1 MTVQAFISYSFQD
14 KDIMG
19 RLKKTLQND
28 GIKCYV
34 AQHDEDYGSSLSE
47 KLEKAI
53 DDSDTV
59 IAIVTKNS
67 SSSSSVGSEIGYA
80 KKAGTRIIPFVE
92 SGVSVPVML
101 QGIEYVSFTYSA
113 LDSACQRIS
122 RFLNKQSPKLDYEE
136 MIDDSTEETV
146 VIENGGSQTYSYDL
160 DVDDTL
166 VGQIKSDKPINVFIV
181 NNRNLRLFEDEY
193 EFSYEDGIERAKKY
207 KFNFQPP
214 RFGTWNI
221 IIENEES
228 DDAEVDVYLD
238 VK

>member
-1 MTVQAFISYSFQD
+1 MNI
-14 KDIMG
+14 
-19 RLKKTLQND
+19 LKKTLQNND
-28 GIKCYV
+28 IKCYV

-53 DDSDTV
+53 DNSDTV
-59 IAIVTKNS
+59 VVIVTRNS
-67 SSSSSVGSEIGYA
+67 FSSSSVGSEIGYA

-92 SGVSVPVML
+92 SSVTVPVML
-101 QGIEYVSFTYSA
+101 QGIEYVSFTHSA
-113 LDSACQRIS
+113 LDSACQRVS
-122 RFLNKQSPKLDYEE
+122 RFLNKQSSKLDYEE
-136 MIDDSTEETV
+136 MINDDSTEETV

-160 DVDDTL
+160 DIDDTL

-181 NNRNLRLFEDEY
+181 NNRNLRLFEDDN

-221 IIENEES
+221 VIENEES

-238 VK
+238 AK